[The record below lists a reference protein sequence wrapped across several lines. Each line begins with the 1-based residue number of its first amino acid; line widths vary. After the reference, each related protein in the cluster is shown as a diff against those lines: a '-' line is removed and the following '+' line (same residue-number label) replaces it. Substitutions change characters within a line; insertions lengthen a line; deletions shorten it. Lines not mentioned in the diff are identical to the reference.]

1 MFISKNSGTKQSQLV
16 FHDSEWEII
25 NLNIIIK
32 KIQTPSRPFCVKDF
46 IEGDCCGWT
55 SSGCGQHGLLFIAVH
70 SFLVAVALPVGGH
83 WLEVPSFSSF
93 TSRAQQ
99 LWHMGLVAPRHV
111 ESSRTRDQTCV
122 PCIGRQIPNHWTTW
136 EVHFSNSLLQF
147 LHFILIQIE

>member
-55 SSGCGQHGLLFIAVH
+55 SSGCG
-70 SFLVAVALPVGGH
+70 
-83 WLEVPSFSSF
+83 
-93 TSRAQQ
+93 
-99 LWHMGLVAPRHV
+99 
-111 ESSRTRDQTCV
+111 
-122 PCIGRQIPNHWTTW
+122 
-136 EVHFSNSLLQF
+136 
-147 LHFILIQIE
+147 